1 MVGPGEA
8 VCCGGCADVSR
19 AGCRRAW
26 GSVPACGRC
35 FDVAFAC
42 LQSYEKARKKKANGQ
57 VCCAVP
63 ARLGWGGVA
72 EARVGWGVR
81 GPWLPFWPRFK
92 PGPCANIGL
101 CRRPAGSSWHFVRA
115 AIALRLRRCRV
126 VFAPLSR
133 CVCAVVARPLRRHRW
148 GTAAQGLGHDGCR
161 AAAARAAPPAIS
173 PCTPCN
179 LCLAG
184 KSSPASRPVPAP
196 SVQSVSR

>member
-126 VFAPLSR
+126 VFAPSSHGR
-133 CVCAVVARPLRRHRW
+133 CAAIGGGLRRRAWGMTGAGRRRHALHPLRS
-148 GTAAQGLGHDGCR
+148 
-161 AAAARAAPPAIS
+161 PPALSAIS
-173 PCTPCN
+173 VLQESHGPPHVPCRPRPCN
-179 LCLAG
+179 
-184 KSSPASRPVPAP
+184 PSRVKPI
-196 SVQSVSR
+196 

>member
-1 MVGPGEA
+1 MR
-8 VCCGGCADVSR
+8 GCADVSR

-81 GPWLPFWPRFK
+81 GPWLPFWPRFNL
-92 PGPCANIGL
+92 GPYVNTGL

-133 CVCAVVARPLRRHRW
+133 CVYGVIARPLRRHRW

-161 AAAARAAPPAIS
+161 AVAARAAPPAIS
-173 PCTPCN
+173 PCTLAISALQESHLPPRAPCRPGPCN
-179 LCLAG
+179 
-184 KSSPASRPVPAP
+184 PSRVKPI
-196 SVQSVSR
+196 